1 MAMFSRF
8 TERAQR
14 VLVAAQKEAAQMGR
28 NYVGTEHLLLGILTD
43 PGSAAGAL
51 EGVTLD
57 AARQEVIQMLGK
69 GDDNSPIRTMVYT
82 PRTKKVLEQSAK
94 EARDLQHNYVGTE
107 HLLLALIH
115 EREGV
120 AATIL
125 TKMGKNLQKKRE
137 EIKMRDFYLCPI
149 CTAKGRYDKKRKYDP
164 QNLQVHHIESVRMAW
179 TKRFE
184 NNNLITLCEKHH
196 REAEEGKISKETLR
210 TYIKHIPPGLKA

>member
-43 PGSAAGAL
+43 PGSAVGAL

-82 PRTKKVLEQSAK
+82 PRTKKVLEQSK
-94 EARDLQHNYVGTE
+94 
-107 HLLLALIH
+107 
-115 EREGV
+115 
-120 AATIL
+120 
-125 TKMGKNLQKKRE
+125 
-137 EIKMRDFYLCPI
+137 
-149 CTAKGRYDKKRKYDP
+149 
-164 QNLQVHHIESVRMAW
+164 
-179 TKRFE
+179 
-184 NNNLITLCEKHH
+184 
-196 REAEEGKISKETLR
+196 
-210 TYIKHIPPGLKA
+210 

>member
-82 PRTKKVLEQSAK
+82 PRTKKVLEQRAE
-94 EARDLQHNYVGTE
+94 EARDLQHNYV
-107 HLLLALIH
+107 
-115 EREGV
+115 
-120 AATIL
+120 AT
-125 TKMGKNLQKKRE
+125 
-137 EIKMRDFYLCPI
+137 
-149 CTAKGRYDKKRKYDP
+149 
-164 QNLQVHHIESVRMAW
+164 
-179 TKRFE
+179 
-184 NNNLITLCEKHH
+184 
-196 REAEEGKISKETLR
+196 
-210 TYIKHIPPGLKA
+210 